1 MTQFERSFYGESVEE
16 LRGRWWNKSYGRMA
30 RKDLWLWQDGSTWT
44 VGARHGDS
52 DGELWR
58 RPFDREDE
66 ARALIDSMMKR
77 NGGRPT
83 WLDMTSLVQDS
94 PRRRG

>member
-1 MTQFERSFYGESVEE
+1 MSWWRSYAAAGGTSPT
-16 LRGRWWNKSYGRMA
+16 GGWPG
-30 RKDLWLWQDGSTWT
+30 KDLWLWQDGSTWT

-52 DGELWR
+52 DSELWR

-66 ARALIDSMMKR
+66 DRGLIDSIVKR
-77 NGGRPT
+77 NGGRKVC
-83 WLDMTSLVQDS
+83 LDMTSLVQDS

>member
-1 MTQFERSFYGESVEE
+1 VEE

-30 RKDLWLWQDGSTWT
+30 RKDLWLWQGGSTWT

-52 DGELWR
+52 DSELWR

-66 ARALIDSMMKR
+66 DRGLIDSIVKR
-77 NGGRPT
+77 NGGRKVC
-83 WLDMTSLVQDS
+83 LDMTSLVQDS

>member
-1 MTQFERSFYGESVEE
+1 LTCFERQFYGDRVEE

-52 DGELWR
+52 GAEVWR
-58 RPFDREDE
+58 RPFDREDK

-77 NGGRPT
+77 NGGRAM
-83 WLDMTSLVQDS
+83 WLDMTSLVRDS
-94 PRRRG
+94 PRRHG